1 METGA
6 ADSAGRARHAI
17 VPFVV
22 PASRALSILLRQL
35 YAAAC
40 TGQASDVM
48 EVVRIAW
55 HAGHAM
61 ALVRW
66 RHDGRWRWVASR
78 GTHAPMLLWQAAHGE
93 ASVTSW
99 PLIDADVQGMVWTSG
114 QAEPGAL
121 PQAATVAEDDV
132 LPHLAQALVLCWERD
147 RGAEAAD
154 TDASASAARL
164 RLAEMFHL
172 TRREA
177 DVADLLARGAGPALI
192 ASTLGISRDTVRT
205 HLKHVYR
212 KTNTHGQCD
221 VVRLMLAATAHR

>member
-1 METGA
+1 M
-6 ADSAGRARHAI
+6 I
-17 VPFVV
+17 VPSVA

-40 TGQASDVM
+40 TGSAVDVM

-55 HAGHAM
+55 HVAHAT
-61 ALVRW
+61 ALVRC
-66 RHDGRWRWVASR
+66 RRDGRWRWVASH
-78 GTHAPMLLWQAAHGE
+78 GTHAPTLLWQAAHGE
-93 ASVTSW
+93 ASVTSR
-99 PLIDADVQGMVWTSG
+99 PLIDAEVQGVVWTSG

-121 PQAATVAEDDV
+121 PQAPLFAEDDV
-132 LPHLAQALVLCWERD
+132 LPHLAQALELCWERD
-147 RGAEAAD
+147 RDAGSGD
-154 TDASASAARL
+154 TVARASAARL
-164 RLAEMFHL
+164 WLAEMFHL

-212 KTNTHGQCD
+212 KTNTHSQCD
-221 VVRLMLAATAHR
+221 VVRLMFAAAGHR